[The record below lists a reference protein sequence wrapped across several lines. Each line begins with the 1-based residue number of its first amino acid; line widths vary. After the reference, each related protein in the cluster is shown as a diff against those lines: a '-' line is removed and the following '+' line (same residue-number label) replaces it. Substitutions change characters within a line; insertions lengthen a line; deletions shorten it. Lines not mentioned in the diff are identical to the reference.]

1 MSSLVKLMP
10 LVWGPHI
17 KNHCHPWDF
26 GESYAILC
34 VWSFSHQAVSLW
46 FVHFSICMLYLQ
58 KINNNN
64 NLKSQYDLLVSSL
77 LSEPIAHGCPLSP
90 WHDCHS
96 LGATSLA
103 PSSSACA
110 GTTAVSCV
118 SVLENNVFTSFCPAF
133 FFSLL
138 YRLYEKCKQNLSCVV
153 KGTSVYLLWIWPF
166 RHVHYK
172 SARSAHNL

>member
-1 MSSLVKLMP
+1 MP

-46 FVHFSICMLYLQ
+46 FVHFSICMLYIQ
-58 KINNNN
+58 KINNN
-64 NLKSQYDLLVSSL
+64 NLKSQYDLLVSWL

-133 FFSLL
+133 FFFLVIQVIWEMQTEPFL
-138 YRLYEKCKQNLSCVV
+138 CGERNICVFV
-153 KGTSVYLLWIWPF
+153 VDLAL
-166 RHVHYK
+166 
-172 SARSAHNL
+172 